1 MLHLFLQA
9 GIAWSASCGTMT
21 PTGPWTEPST
31 GGASCPLTAAGPQNT
46 QSITGRM
53 PGEAVPKGP
62 PTGFWN
68 YPTSFCNTEG
78 VTAAEANLTPSK
90 AMDLLERASDCG
102 VFLFLTPS
110 RRLLTTTGTTHA
122 PFSPENAAAFDT
134 QLAAKLTAGVVDQ
147 HRGKFAVI
155 LADDYGCKECW
166 GGVPVTPAQIEAW
179 AVDFRQKIP
188 DVPLCVR
195 VETGWVLKSPTLK
208 DHIDCA
214 WAQYHEGKRDA
225 STYFGRE
232 AANAERLGLAL
243 AGGVNLTNC
252 SGRHTSTC
260 TPSEFLDF
268 MTSAL
273 KVGKVCAAMA
283 WNYDDVTMADPGM
296 REAWRK
302 IAQLAAALPAVP
314 CRHS

>member
-1 MLHLFLQA
+1 M
-9 GIAWSASCGTMT
+9 
-21 PTGPWTEPST
+21 
-31 GGASCPLTAAGPQNT
+31 
-46 QSITGRM
+46 
-53 PGEAVPKGP
+53 GP
-62 PTGFWN
+62 PIGFWN
-68 YPTSFCNTEG
+68 YPTTFCNTDG

-90 AMDLLERASDCG
+90 VMDLLDRASDCG
-102 VFLFLTPS
+102 MFLFLTPL
-110 RRLLTTTGTTHA
+110 RRLITTTGTKHA
-122 PFSPENAAAFDT
+122 PFSPESAAAFDT
-134 QLAAKLTAGVVDQ
+134 QLAARLTAGVVAQ

-155 LADDYGCKECW
+155 LADDYGCADCW

-195 VETGWVLKSPTLK
+195 VETGWVEKSSTLK

-214 WAQYHEGKRDA
+214 WAQYHQGKGDA

-252 SGRHTSTC
+252 HGKHTSRC
-260 TPSEFLDF
+260 TSSEFLDF